1 MTILKLAEAEAVFAD
16 IIWDNEPIRSGEL
29 IKRAEKELNW
39 KSTTSYT
46 VLKRLCNRGI
56 FQNKNAT
63 VTSLISREDFDS
75 AKSQQ
80 FVDKAFEGSL
90 PKFLAS
96 FIGGKKLDAAQAAE
110 LKAMID
116 QHVEDRHD

>member
-80 FVDKAFEGSL
+80 FVDEAFEGSL

-110 LKAMID
+110 LKAIID

>member
-80 FVDKAFEGSL
+80 FVDEAFEGSL

>member
-29 IKRAEKELNW
+29 NKRAEKELNW

-80 FVDKAFEGSL
+80 FVDEAFEGSL